1 MINRFPTAI
10 QRYPSGN
17 PNFAIQHPNWLRIF
31 ALIAALTLFVARA
44 EAQQPGKVARIGY
57 LTTQPTA
64 LDSGRRQE
72 IRRALHVFGYIEGQN
87 ISMEYRSAEG
97 KPDRAPALATE
108 LVNLKV
114 DVILVAGGHAVI
126 LAAKNATKTI
136 PIVMVGGGTDPVEA
150 GLIDSL
156 ARPGGNIT
164 GYINI
169 SGYLGGKRLELLKD
183 AISKLSRVAILYEAN
198 NRRNTFEFKEVLPA
212 SARALNLTIL
222 RRDVRDAND
231 FDRVFAAISKD
242 RTDGIFV
249 LGGPLMNRTQ
259 ERTAAFAIKSRL
271 PSMYDNREAVDVGGL
286 MYYGAD
292 VMEGYERVASFVDK
306 ILKGR
311 KPADLPVEQP
321 TKFELVINLKTAKQ
335 IGLTIPPEV
344 LAKANRLIK

>member
-1 MINRFPTAI
+1 MTRKIIGLALC
-10 QRYPSGN
+10 
-17 PNFAIQHPNWLRIF
+17 AWLS
-31 ALIAALTLFVARA
+31 ALCFSA
-44 EAQQPGKVARIGY
+44 EAQQRVARIGY
-57 LTTQPTA
+57 LTTQPAA
-64 LDSGRRQE
+64 LDSDRKQE
-72 IRRALHVFGYIEGQN
+72 IRRALQVLGYIEGQN

-97 KPDRAPALATE
+97 KIDRLPGLAAE

-114 DVILVAGGHAVI
+114 DVILVAGGYGPI

-136 PIVMVGGGTDPVEA
+136 PIVMLGGGTDPVEA

-169 SGYLGGKRLELLKD
+169 SGYLGGKRLELLKE
-183 AISKLSRVAILYEAN
+183 AVPKVARIAILYEAKN
-198 NRRNTFEFKEVLPA
+198 KRNMFEFKEVLAA
-212 SARALNLTIL
+212 SAHALNLTIT
-222 RRDVRDAND
+222 RREVRDGND
-231 FDRVFAAISKD
+231 FDRVFAAIDKE
-242 RTDGIFV
+242 RPNGIFV

-271 PSMYDNREAVDVGGL
+271 PSMYDNRDAMDVGGL

-292 VMEGYERVASFVDK
+292 VMEGYERGASFVDK

-321 TKFELVINLKTAKQ
+321 TKFQFIINLQTAKQ
-335 IGLTIPPEV
+335 IGLTIPQSV
-344 LAKANRLIK
+344 LYRADKVIKESAGINR